1 MGSSSAGRS
10 APAGQSSGSDGG
22 RGPGSVHVSSIGSS
36 PWATSRRA
44 GCPGPGAAQARS
56 GRPASGGPPG
66 PGRGPGCGGQAPA
79 SRPISGD
86 KPASGGAPGPGGEP
100 GCGGGQAPASRPV
113 SGDKPASG
121 GAPGPGGGPGCG
133 AGPAGGRG
141 LAGRGPDG
149 WPSGRR
155 GPERGGPG
163 TWAPGGTA
171 PGGSGPRRRGSGQD
185 GLPGLAVRP
194 PEPSSTTIISTPQQ
208 TPAVIRATAASQA
221 AVCAECGIAWL
232 SVLTAQMPSP
242 AVSISEPATAS
253 PTASRAVRRSMSADP
268 TRHTLRDLGPV
279 YRAPA
284 HPGRLRCL
292 V

>member
-66 PGRGPGCGGQAPA
+66 PGRGPGC
-79 SRPISGD
+79 
-86 KPASGGAPGPGGEP
+86 
-100 GCGGGQAPASRPV
+100 GGQAPASRPV